1 MNSTSTK
8 KDPQTV
14 DVKGKPKGH
23 LFYLLRKA
31 LKNKGMQIIVPLIYV
46 E

>member
-23 LFYLLRKA
+23 LFYLLRVY
-31 LKNKGMQIIVPLIYV
+31 LYLLVSGMKIIL
-46 E
+46 